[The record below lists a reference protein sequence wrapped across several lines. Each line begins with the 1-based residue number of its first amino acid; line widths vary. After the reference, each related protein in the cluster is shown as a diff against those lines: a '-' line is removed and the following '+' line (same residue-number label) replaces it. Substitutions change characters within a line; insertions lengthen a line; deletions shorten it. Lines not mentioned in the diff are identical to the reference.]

1 LETPLIY
8 SSLLLQILLTLLPL
22 ALPFIIAPAKIV
34 LTLTPRLR
42 FPVPPIRAL
51 FVVQTV
57 IIPRIPAETIAWVIA
72 ALLIGTLSLQLLTL
86 RILLLLLCS
95 SLPFQGPSLIIVA
108 TLPVR
113 VLRIVYGTLR
123 FILAPLLLE
132 QPLLFLTLSLL
143 IGSSSLLLG
152 LSFLIETAAV
162 FLLSTLH
169 ILIAA
174 FLFSTSLV
182 GNSSLFFGLSFLI
195 VAAAVFLLSTLH
207 ILIAAFL
214 FSTSLVGNSSLFFG
228 LSFLIVAAAILLLLI
243 LELGPSLLLTSSF
256 RFSALLILPLAIRLT
271 LLVLRLAFAAA
282 TLLISLPA
290 LLIIVIAWLLLG
302 CCLLLIVRLTLV
314 MATAP
319 IVLGGDEAN
328 GSQTERYNQCETA
341 NLKILHG

>member
-22 ALPFIIAPAKIV
+22 ALPVIVAPAKIV

-51 FVVQTV
+51 LVGQTV

-113 VLRIVYGTLR
+113 VLRIVYATLH

-143 IGSSSLLLG
+143 VGGSSLCFG
-152 LSFLIETAAV
+152 LSFLIET
-162 FLLSTLH
+162 
-169 ILIAA
+169 
-174 FLFSTSLV
+174 
-182 GNSSLFFGLSFLI
+182 
-195 VAAAVFLLSTLH
+195 
-207 ILIAAFL
+207 
-214 FSTSLVGNSSLFFG
+214 
-228 LSFLIVAAAILLLLI
+228 AAILLLLI
-243 LELGPSLLLTSSF
+243 LELGPSLLLTLSL

-271 LLVLRLAFAAA
+271 LLVLRLAFVVT

-302 CCLLLIVRLTLV
+302 CRLLLIVGLTLV

>member
-1 LETPLIY
+1 METPLIY

-34 LTLTPRLR
+34 LPLTPRLR

-51 FVVQTV
+51 LVVQTV

-86 RILLLLLCS
+86 SILLLRLYS
-95 SLPFQGPSLIIVA
+95 SLPFQGPSLVVVA
-108 TLPVR
+108 TLPI
-113 VLRIVYGTLR
+113 LILWIIHATLR

-169 ILIAA
+169 LLIAA

-195 VAAAVFLLSTLH
+195 ET
-207 ILIAAFL
+207 
-214 FSTSLVGNSSLFFG
+214 
-228 LSFLIVAAAILLLLI
+228 AAILLLLI

-271 LLVLRLAFAAA
+271 LLLLRLALAAA